1 MSSFDVHPL
10 DYRLRSIDFRSLLS
24 SSKIRY
30 IDEEGIEHL
39 DLATNNDR
47 RENITAASSAK
58 SSRLLLTDP
67 ALLLLKTSTIN
78 QTDRQPIPTITT
90 SSTARQSVDSIL
102 TSTKNPSTPAPNT
115 NLNAMKTYSVSDS
128 EINYK
133 FLEEIEEA
141 QGSSAYIN
149 RSGTINFGVVLAG
162 IHAVICKEHHLKVC
176 ELVMNIL
183 DVLLGLAVISSSED
197 DVHKKQLLTVSNNAA
212 TSTDDQVEAW
222 LKQIDA
228 KEEEKFQLA
237 VDITLR

>member
-1 MSSFDVHPL
+1 MFFSSIF
-10 DYRLRSIDFRSLLS
+10 
-24 SSKIRY
+24 SKIRY

-39 DLATNNDR
+39 DLATTDR
-47 RENITAASSAK
+47 RDNTVPTSSSK
-58 SSRLLLTDP
+58 SSRIHLTDP
-67 ALLLLKTSTIN
+67 ALLLLRTT
-78 QTDRQPIPTITT
+78 TITPAERSPLPAT
-90 SSTARQSVDSIL
+90 SATARQSVDSIL
-102 TSTKNPSTPAPNT
+102 NATNTIKPTTSPPAT
-115 NLNAMKTYSVSDS
+115 NLNTMKTYSVSDS

-197 DVHKKQLLTVSNNAA
+197 DVHKKQLLTVGNSGT
-212 TSTDDQVEAW
+212 TSGDEQVEEW

>member
-1 MSSFDVHPL
+1 M
-10 DYRLRSIDFRSLLS
+10 
-24 SSKIRY
+24 
-30 IDEEGIEHL
+30 
-39 DLATNNDR
+39 ATNDR
-47 RENITAASSAK
+47 RDNLPTTSSSK
-58 SSRLLLTDP
+58 SSRLHLTDP

-78 QTDRQPIPTITT
+78 QPDRSPIPAVVATT
-90 SSTARQSVDSIL
+90 TTTTARQSVDSTLNSAKI
-102 TSTKNPSTPAPNT
+102 PSSPATNT
-115 NLNAMKTYSVSDS
+115 NLTTMKTYSVSDS

-197 DVHKKQLLTVSNNAA
+197 DIHKKQLLTVGNSGT
-212 TSTDDQVEAW
+212 TSGDEQVDAW